1 MSVRRVVPIAMRL
14 SWLVLIALAIGE
26 FVTDL
31 PGPWWATTLL
41 PALVV
46 LALMV
51 ATMSLQARTAAPRG
65 EPGPPVEG
73 APPVTGRWKALNSPA
88 DKVPSHGT
96 HAYGQTYAI
105 DIVAEPETAEGEAPG
120 RPGAAPAPRP
130 AADPAT
136 RPEAGPAT
144 RPEVGPVTRPAF
156 RLFWPVVRRNRA
168 FPAFGAPLLAVADA
182 TVVVASDG
190 QRDHLSRNSLPALA
204 YLMLA
209 EATVRSIAGAH
220 RIIGNHVILDLGG
233 GTYAV
238 YAHLRRGSLRVR
250 AGDRVRAGQEIG
262 RVGNSGNTTE
272 PHLHFHLMDGPDPD
286 AARGVPF
293 TWRGVG
299 VPANGETFT
308 VVEPEERGGQPIE
321 EQAEKQAGRP
331 VEKQAGRPV
340 EKQAGRPVEGRA
352 AGS

>member
-26 FVTDL
+26 SVTDL
-31 PGPWWATTLL
+31 PGPGWATTLL

-51 ATMSLQARTAAPRG
+51 ATMSLQARAGSPRG
-65 EPGPPVEG
+65 EPGPPVEV

-120 RPGAAPAPRP
+120 RPA
-130 AADPAT
+130 
-136 RPEAGPAT
+136 AGPAT
-144 RPEVGPVTRPAF
+144 RPGAGPATRPAAGPATRPVPRPQAEPAPRPEAGPVTRPAF

-209 EATVRSIAGAH
+209 EAPSARSSA
-220 RIIGNHVILDLGG
+220 R
-233 GTYAV
+233 T
-238 YAHLRRGSLRVR
+238 GSS
-250 AGDRVRAGQEIG
+250 A
-262 RVGNSGNTTE
+262 TT
-272 PHLHFHLMDGPDPD
+272 
-286 AARGVPF
+286 
-293 TWRGVG
+293 
-299 VPANGETFT
+299 
-308 VVEPEERGGQPIE
+308 
-321 EQAEKQAGRP
+321 
-331 VEKQAGRPV
+331 
-340 EKQAGRPVEGRA
+340 
-352 AGS
+352 